1 MTRTNTETQAVSANF
16 DALAF
21 ELKHSQDYEQSQQFY
36 VETDYEIDSD
46 SDWCGSLYRVWKNC
60 CLLGTFFQKQ
70 GKWVANPYYSNRRY
84 LKVEES
90 RDKTFSSNELAIRYI
105 LRCYEGSR

>member
-60 CLLGTFFQKQ
+60 CLSLFREKTPTSRGGTGLLNAWETTSRLPLMNHGQ
-70 GKWVANPYYSNRRY
+70 G
-84 LKVEES
+84 
-90 RDKTFSSNELAIRYI
+90 
-105 LRCYEGSR
+105 LRITKMS